1 MEEAAGAEMCGRSV
15 DSLLGRG
22 TQGEL
27 RDAGGRLLQGGQ
39 GGRDPGRSGASRA
52 RWSELGE
59 PLQRPPVQVLER
71 APGPLAA
78 CLMQEACLLGSP
90 QAKLRLSPGLL

>member
-1 MEEAAGAEMCGRSV
+1 MEEAAGEEMGGRSV

-22 TQGEL
+22 TQGKL
-27 RDAGGRLLQGGQ
+27 PGAGGRLLQGGQ
-39 GGRDPGRSGASRA
+39 GGRNPGWSGASRA
-52 RWSELGE
+52 GRSELSK
-59 PLQRPPVQVLER
+59 PLQRPPVQVLEQ

-90 QAKLRLSPGLL
+90 QAKLRRLPGFS